1 MNKVYLARQKYAIMS
16 LRKISFL
23 ILSLVLVFSACKK
36 DDDADEVVTIEENDR
51 TEQQIEDNDEIVAY
65 LESHYFNASDFQG
78 EDVNPNI
85 GDLELTEL
93 LDGETLPEGSILLS
107 SLLNNADAD
116 FVLDA
121 KEVVYAETD
130 YIVYILHL
138 NDGGGDE
145 SPHFCDDVRVRYEG
159 SGLDGTVF
167 DSAVNPENLDLIDLI
182 PAWRKVLT
190 DFNTAETIADAADG
204 TIAYSNHGA
213 GVMFLPSGLGYF
225 SSSLTDISA
234 YSPLIF
240 KFDLLQTTVND
251 HDFDGVPSY
260 LEDLNGD
267 GEFTVNYDDL
277 EDTTDDD
284 TDGDGTPDYADTD
297 DDNDGVF
304 SIYEDIDEDGNPG
317 NDIGAN
323 GIAKY
328 LDITETE
335 SNQD

>member
-1 MNKVYLARQKYAIMS
+1 MS

-65 LESHYFNASDFQG
+65 FKNHYFNSSDFG
-78 EDVNPNI
+78 SENANPKI
-85 GDLELTEL
+85 SSLEITEL
-93 LDGETLPEGSILLS
+93 LEGETVPEGHT
-107 SLLNNADAD
+107 LLNALLEDDSPA
-116 FVLDA
+116 FVLQA

-130 YIVYILHL
+130 YIIYILYL
-138 NDGGGDE
+138 NEGGGDQ
-145 SPHFCDDVRVRYEG
+145 SPNFCDNVRVRYEG
-159 SGLDGTVF
+159 SLLDGSVF
-167 DSAVNPENLDLIDLI
+167 DSAVTPVNLDLISLI

-190 DFNTAETIADAADG
+190 EFNTAETITDGTDG
-204 TIAYSNHGA
+204 TISFSNHGA

-225 SSSLTDISA
+225 SSSTTSITA

-251 HDFDGVPSY
+251 HDLDGVPSY

-267 GEFTVNYDDL
+267 GEFIVNYDDL
-277 EDTTDDD
+277 EDATDDD

-297 DDNDGVF
+297 DDDDGVF
-304 SIYEDIDEDGNPG
+304 SVYEDIDEDGNPA

-328 LDITETE
+328 LDSTETE
-335 SNQD
+335 SNLD